1 MRKCKNGQRDNN
13 NCRHCIHPTSFA
25 LFMRIL
31 KELAVQLNDEMAVS
45 AISLAIVIGSIA
57 LGLLMTAGIT
67 KND

>member
-1 MRKCKNGQRDNN
+1 MRRCKNGQRDNN
-13 NCRHCIHPTSFA
+13 NSRHSIHPTS
-25 LFMRIL
+25 LCTIYENTKRISRTA
-31 KELAVQLNDEMAVS
+31 KRQMAVS

>member
-1 MRKCKNGQRDNN
+1 MDKEIITIVG
-13 NCRHCIHPTSFA
+13 IVFILLVFA